1 MNAFQQRKDRP
12 IESLRTYRYTVFTYR
27 QRAGGGEENK
37 MQVKRI
43 RAGQVISE
51 ARNMTG
57 NGKWGQEKTLA
68 QQKGGSFKT
77 MRDKRRILIALD
89 TNNVIGLPG
98 Q

>member
-1 MNAFQQRKDRP
+1 
-12 IESLRTYRYTVFTYR
+12 
-27 QRAGGGEENK
+27 

-51 ARNMTG
+51 ARNLTG
-57 NGKWGQEKTLA
+57 NGKWGQEKTRA
-68 QQKGGSFKT
+68 QQKGGSFNT

-89 TNNVIGLPG
+89 TNKVIGLPG